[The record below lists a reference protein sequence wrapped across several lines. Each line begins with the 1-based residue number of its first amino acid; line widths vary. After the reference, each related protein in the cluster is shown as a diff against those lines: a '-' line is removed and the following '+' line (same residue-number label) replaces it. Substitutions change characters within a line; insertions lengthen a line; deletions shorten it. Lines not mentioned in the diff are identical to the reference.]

1 MSTEDRR
8 IEQPLQRQR
17 SEEPGTKVLVALE
30 EFSEPGRECL
40 AGELLWPTAVCGR
53 WNCTCGDLLHG
64 ITSHGNASVGR
75 VRMLGAPR
83 SQVEATIAAA
93 MEHHEGFDRPR
104 LAAGRFL
111 DEVAG
116 IEAGRLVRREE
127 GILLPFPLTARIT
140 GPGSI
145 EYRYSDEP

>member
-1 MSTEDRR
+1 MTTEEQG
-8 IEQPLQRQR
+8 IEQLLRSPR
-17 SEEPGTKVLVALE
+17 SEEPGTRVLIALE

-64 ITSHGNASVGR
+64 ITTHGNASVGR
-75 VRMLGAPR
+75 VRVLAASR
-83 SQVEATIAAA
+83 SQIEPAIAAA
-93 MEHHEGFDRPR
+93 MQHHEGFDRPR
-104 LAAGRFL
+104 LAAARFL

-116 IEAGRLVRREE
+116 IEVGRLVRREE
-127 GILLPFPLTARIT
+127 GILLPFPLAARIT

-145 EYRYSDEP
+145 EYRDSDEP